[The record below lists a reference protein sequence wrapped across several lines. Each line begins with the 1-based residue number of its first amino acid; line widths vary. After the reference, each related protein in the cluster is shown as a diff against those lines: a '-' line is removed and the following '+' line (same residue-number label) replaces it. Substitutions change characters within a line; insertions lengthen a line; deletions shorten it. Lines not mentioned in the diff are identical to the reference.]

1 MRSNI
6 EQNEDLKNFEES
18 LMRERDRYIEALNK
32 RKQDEEKELEDAI
45 SRL

>member
-32 RKQDEEKELEDAI
+32 RQQDEEKELEDAI